1 MLPRHHLSDLA
12 LFQLIV
18 QHRSFRR
25 AADQLGLTASALSHR
40 MKALETQLGLRLLHR
55 TSRSVAPTAAG
66 ALLAEKVAAGL
77 DLIETGLAD
86 LHLRHGT
93 LRLNVL
99 RDAVP
104 LLLAPALPIFRA
116 RHPEFE
122 LEIAVD
128 DQFVDVVAEGFD
140 AGLRYQGTIDQD
152 MIALPVTGPLRWI
165 AVAAP
170 AYVAARGAPGTPPD
184 LLAHDCIR
192 IRTGRRQIYR
202 WELDDGAIF
211 HELDVPGPLTSGATD
226 LSLSSALAGLGIAYV
241 LEPLALPLIA
251 EGRLQRVL
259 PGWSS
264 TGAPLAFYTPSRR
277 QMPPALSALIAILR
291 EIRPTG

>member
-66 ALLAEKVAAGL
+66 ALLAEKITAGL
-77 DLIETGLAD
+77 DLIEQGLAE
-86 LHLRHGT
+86 LHLRPAT

-104 LLLAPALPIFRA
+104 LLLAPILPAFRA
-116 RHPEFE
+116 RHPEIE

-128 DQFVDVVAEGFD
+128 DQFVDITAQGFD
-140 AGLRYQGTIDQD
+140 AGLRYLGTIDQD
-152 MIALPVTGPLRWI
+152 MIALPVTGPLTWI

-170 AYVAARGAPGTPPD
+170 SYPRPLPQTPPD
-184 LLAHDCIR
+184 LMHHDCIR

-202 WELDDGAIF
+202 WEFQRGAET
-211 HELDVPGPLTSGATD
+211 HEIDVPGALISGATD
-226 LSLSSALAGLGIAYV
+226 LSMAAALAGQGIAYV
-241 LEPLALPLIA
+241 LERLAAPLIA
-251 EGRLQRVL
+251 EGRLVRVL
-259 PGWSS
+259 PDWGF
-264 TGAPLAFYTPSRR
+264 TGAPLAFYTSSR
-277 QMPPALSALIAILR
+277 QTSPALQALIAT
-291 EIRPTG
+291 IRAQKA